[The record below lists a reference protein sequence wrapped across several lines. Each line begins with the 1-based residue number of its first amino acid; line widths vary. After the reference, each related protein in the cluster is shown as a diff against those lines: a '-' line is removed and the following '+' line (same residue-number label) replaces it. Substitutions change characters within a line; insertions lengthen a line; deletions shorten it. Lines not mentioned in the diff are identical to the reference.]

1 MWILLAAWSF
11 TTSRR
16 LFQIGIVLDGV
27 GAGFVGVAGLGLL
40 RLQPLAPPDATT
52 TKRSRSS
59 FAAPALIIAGVLMV
73 AGLVLMVLTVHYGVS
88 PFSPRPK

>member
-40 RLQPLAPPDATT
+40 RLQPLAPQMRRRRTDHAV
-52 TKRSRSS
+52 RS
-59 FAAPALIIAGVLMV
+59 P
-73 AGLVLMVLTVHYGVS
+73 H
-88 PFSPRPK
+88 RP